1 MKLRIIFAV
10 LAIGFIVGCSSDKAD
25 KEYYALADSFDKEV
39 DQLKEKYKTVTTDEE
54 KAALRSDMPDFEG
67 HANEIMRLI
76 ETNPNSNFVTDAWI
90 RLYNFTWYNPAS
102 DLSEKALN
110 KIVNNYVESDKLK
123 NLNVFALCR
132 DGNDDCDKLVEK
144 IIELNPDREIKGAAL
159 LIKAKRVKGDN
170 NKRLKIYKKIISDY
184 SDISIYYTS
193 QDVKTPLAE
202 LANNAISAL
211 TEFSVGSQIPDVT
224 CADLDGNADRLSNY
238 KGNVIVLDA
247 WATWCGPCVKMI
259 PHEVEMVHRLKDKP
273 FKFISLSM
281 DNSPEI
287 VKAFIKKRPM
297 PWIHWYSGPKGDLAK
312 RLNITQYPT
321 IIIIDKEGVIRYR
334 FNGAISGDKFDEIID
349 DLVEEKSGSI
359 G

>member
-1 MKLRIIFAV
+1 MKLRIVFAMVAMCLIF
-10 LAIGFIVGCSSDKAD
+10 GCTSDKAD
-25 KEYYALADSFDKEV
+25 KEYTALISEFDKKVEE
-39 DQLKEKYKTVTTDEE
+39 LKEKYKTATTDEE
-54 KAALRSDMPDFEG
+54 KSALRTQLPDFDG
-67 HANEIMRLI
+67 HANQIIKLI
-76 ETNPNSNFVTDAWI
+76 EANPENDFVADAWV

-102 DLSEKALN
+102 DVSDKALN
-110 KIVNNYVESDKLK
+110 TIISSYIESEKLVD
-123 NLNVFALCR
+123 LNVFALCK
-132 DGNDDCDKLVEK
+132 DNNKKCDELVDKILEK
-144 IIELNPDREIKGAAL
+144 NKNREIKGMAML
-159 LIKAKRVKGDN
+159 VKADRLKNDKDS
-170 NKRLKIYKKIISDY
+170 KLKIYKQILSDY
-184 SDISIYYTS
+184 SDISINYAS
-193 QDVKTPLAE
+193 DKEKTKLSE

-224 CADLDGNADRLSNY
+224 CTDLDGNADRLSNY

-321 IIIIDKEGVIRYR
+321 IIIIDKKGVIRHR
-334 FNGAISGDKFDEIID
+334 FNGAIGGDKFDEIIN
-349 DLVEEKSGSI
+349 DLVEEKVVL
-359 G
+359 